1 MIMNVKMSF
10 VIKYF
15 IFFKNVR
22 WNLCLS
28 SAGITK
34 YEALEKLKLS
44 AAEFNATIAPSN
56 GY

>member
-1 MIMNVKMSF
+1 MNVKMSF

-15 IFFKNVR
+15 NFFKNVR
-22 WNLCLS
+22 WNICLS

-44 AAEFNATIAPSN
+44 AAAFNATIAPSN